1 MRNKLLYMA
10 VILLL
15 ASCDKRD
22 FYIPTT
28 GDGQIIERPGQAIAT
43 VTSTTIE
50 NAQVFLYASGKPSIS
65 TTTGVPVDIEA
76 GAYQV
81 VIVTD
86 NENVEIKGTTASLP
100 TNEDGE
106 TIQAPAFYAGVG
118 NIVVK
123 EGEVTK
129 LSIPVHPMTR
139 EVLFQFSISGISP
152 TEIQS
157 IEVLLYGILAQC
169 NLGEGFAESSA
180 PRSATPLYYIRTIPE
195 QKEDKYYTEM
205 RLLGIDPSQKQE
217 VTIHLTGTNGSMYT
231 FTEDV
236 SSSLAGFN
244 KGYADVALVMK
255 TQITLDLDAITG
267 SIKPWIPGN
276 EDDVPME

>member
-28 GDGQIIERPGQAIAT
+28 GDGQIIERPGQAIAS
-43 VTSTTIE
+43 VTSTTVE
-50 NAQVFLYASGKPSIS
+50 NARVFFYASGKPSIN
-65 TTTGVPVDIEA
+65 TTTGIPVDIEA
-76 GAYQV
+76 GTYQV

-86 NENVEIKGTTASLP
+86 NENIEIEGTTAALP
-100 TNEDGE
+100 ATEDGE

-118 NIVVK
+118 NMVVK

-139 EVLFQFSISGISP
+139 EVRFQFSIRGISSD
-152 TEIQS
+152 EIQG
-157 IEVLLYGILAQC
+157 IEVLLYGILARC
-169 NLGEGFAESSA
+169 DLSEGFTESPA
-180 PRSATPLYYIRTIPE
+180 PRSATPLYYIRTTPE
-195 QKEDKYYTEM
+195 QKEDNYYTEM
-205 RLLGIDPSQKQE
+205 RLLGIDTTQKQE
-217 VTIHLTGTNGSMYT
+217 VTIHITGTNGFLYT

-236 SSSLAGFN
+236 SSSLTGFN
-244 KGYADVALVMK
+244 QGYADIALVMQ
-255 TQITLDLDAITG
+255 TEIVLDLNEITG

-276 EDDVPME
+276 EDDIPME